1 MGRISQYEPGA
12 RKLSVAA
19 TRPELIQAMCRSL
32 NISLHINTSFISYSH
47 GIVLFLVEQNT
58 MKYRQIVDPKP
69 NKQLILFLSNGHLSH
84 YFSLYRAVS

>member
-1 MGRISQYEPGA
+1 MARISQYEPGA
-12 RKLSVAA
+12 RKLFVAA

-32 NISLHINTSFISYSH
+32 NISLQNTSFIAYSH

-58 MKYRQIVDPKP
+58 MKYRQIVDRKP

-84 YFSLYRAVS
+84 YFSLYLAVS